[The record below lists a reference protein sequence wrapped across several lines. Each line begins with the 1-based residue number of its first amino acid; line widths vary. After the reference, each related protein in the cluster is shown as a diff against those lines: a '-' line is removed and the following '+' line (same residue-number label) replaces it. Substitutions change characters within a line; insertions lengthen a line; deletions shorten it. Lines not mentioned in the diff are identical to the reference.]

1 MLRVGIVAEG
11 KSEFFVLEE
20 IMRAVHSDIDFV
32 EIQPEFSAVRLPF
45 GWKGVR
51 AWCQENGRRLEVI
64 MRGRGIDLLVI
75 HTDCSMAHN
84 AEAQHPCPPASTTAE
99 ALRRVVLYQWLGL
112 QSQPLSLLLTNPS
125 KSTDAWVVAALDPPY
140 RKVSNI
146 ECEWDVE
153 NELVA
158 RGLLRKKEG
167 AVKKSPLRYQPL
179 AELVARQLPVVCT
192 HCSQAARFVDEFR
205 AAAAVALLTS
215 SSKAPL

>member
-1 MLRVGIVAEG
+1 MMLRVGIVAEG

-32 EIQPEFSAVRLPF
+32 EIQPEFSAVRLPH

-51 AWCQENGRRLEVI
+51 AWCQENGGRLRTI
-64 MRGRGIDLLVI
+64 LQGRQIDLLVI

-84 AEAQHPCPPASTTAE
+84 AGAAHPCPPASSTAD
-99 ALRRVVLYQWLGL
+99 ALREVILGQWLGL
-112 QSQPLSLLLTNPS
+112 PSQPPFVLVTTPS
-125 KSTDAWVVAALDPPY
+125 KSTDAWVVAALEPPY
-140 RKVSNI
+140 RKLASI
-146 ECEWDVE
+146 ECEWEVE

-179 AELVARQLPVVCT
+179 SEHVARQLPTVCSR
-192 HCSQAARFVDEFR
+192 CSQAARFVDEFR
-205 AAAAVALLTS
+205 AAVAALHLS
-215 SSKAPL
+215 PAP